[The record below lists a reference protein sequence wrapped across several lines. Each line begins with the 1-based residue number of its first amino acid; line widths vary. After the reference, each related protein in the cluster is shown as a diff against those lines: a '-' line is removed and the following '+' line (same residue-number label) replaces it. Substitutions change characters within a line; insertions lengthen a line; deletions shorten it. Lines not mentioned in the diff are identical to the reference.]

1 MSANRREFVVGVA
14 TLVLAFGSESSSAM
28 TATELTF
35 GELYAGDAI
44 LADKSKALSGRPVE
58 MTGFMA
64 PPLKAEAS
72 FFVLTSMPMAVCPF
86 CETEAQWPDDI
97 VLVMTDEP
105 ISAVPFNRPIR
116 VRGTL
121 QTGFQKDTETGFVS
135 LIRLIDAEF
144 ERL

>member
-1 MSANRREFVVGVA
+1 MSANRREFVVGAA
-14 TLVLAFGSESSSAM
+14 TLVLAFGSGSAPA
-28 TATELTF
+28 ATELTF
-35 GELYAGDAI
+35 GDLYAGDAI
-44 LADKSKALSGRPVE
+44 LADKCKALSGRPVE

-97 VLVMTDEP
+97 VLVMTDSP
-105 ISAVPFNRPIR
+105 INAVPFNRPIR

-121 QTGFQKDTETGFVS
+121 QTGFAKDAETGFVS

>member
-1 MSANRREFVVGVA
+1 LSLNRRGFVVGSA
-14 TLVLAFGSESSSAM
+14 TLLLAATGASAVA
-28 TATELTF
+28 ATELTF
-35 GELYAGDAI
+35 GELYAGDAV
-44 LADKSKALSGRPVE
+44 LADKCRALSGSPVE

-97 VLVMTDEP
+97 VLVLTDEP
-105 ISAVPFNRPIR
+105 VSAVPFNRPIR

-121 QTGFQKDTETGFVS
+121 ETGFEKDPDTGFVS
-135 LIRLIDAEF
+135 LIRLVDAEY